1 MVRGEIPRPHP
12 TPTSCGRP
20 WACNTRPGTGGRKL
34 TGMDEDTPQP
44 GTQDKIMAVVGLAVG
59 IVLIA
64 ISIDLLRPAKQEA
77 AAGDDGV

>member
-1 MVRGEIPRPHP
+1 
-12 TPTSCGRP
+12 
-20 WACNTRPGTGGRKL
+20 
-34 TGMDEDTPQP
+34 MDEDTPQP

-77 AAGDDGV
+77 TADDGGV